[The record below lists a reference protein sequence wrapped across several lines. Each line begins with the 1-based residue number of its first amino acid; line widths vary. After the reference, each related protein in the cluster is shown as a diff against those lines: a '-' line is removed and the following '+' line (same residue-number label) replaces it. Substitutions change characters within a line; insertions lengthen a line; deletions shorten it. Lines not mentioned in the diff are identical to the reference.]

1 MCSSDVSARGMDYP
15 DVSFVLQVGMTDR
28 DQYIHRLG
36 RTARAGKSGTGLLLL
51 APFEF
56 DYMTKKELSDLPL
69 QHAAAEVV
77 LPKTASPLVARA
89 VATVRELA
97 AREEEAGE
105 GAFGEDSERDGA
117 KMAWQAWLGYYN
129 SQCKKLN
136 ISKEQLVVK
145 SAEYAATIG
154 LPQIPALQKKT
165 IGKMGLQGVAGLRIE
180 SAAKSGGQ
188 GGQQGGRG
196 QQGGGGRGGGNNTSQ
211 QQGQQQQQ
219 SQQQPRSQG
228 QSQGQS
234 QQGRSGGG
242 RGGSSG
248 GRGGRGGNGQR

>member
-1 MCSSDVSARGMDYP
+1 MMMCSSDVSARGMDYP

-51 APFEF
+51 APFEY

-77 LPKTASPLVARA
+77 LPRTLSPLVVKA

-180 SAAKSGGQ
+180 SAAASKNNAQQGGR

-196 QQGGGGRGGGNNTSQ
+196 GNQQQGQ
-211 QQGQQQQQ
+211 QQGQQQQSAPQ
-219 SQQQPRSQG
+219 QSSQQSRPQG
-228 QSQGQS
+228 QGQGQ
-234 QQGRSGGG
+234 GRPAGSAGGN
-242 RGGSSG
+242 G